1 MPATFTVLA
10 SGSTGNASLLQCDG
24 FGVLLD
30 FGIGPRLMAGR
41 LGLCGRSWKQVHAA
55 GLTHT
60 HGDHWSET
68 TLAQLGRRSIPLY
81 CHREHA
87 DWLSQESDS
96 FNALYAAGLVRSYE
110 EDDVVELSPSLRCRP
125 LPVAHDSGATFGFRF
140 EGSPNLFG
148 PGWALGYASDLG
160 CWGEPLADALRDVDL
175 LALEFNHD
183 EQM

>member
-30 FGIGPRLMAGR
+30 FGIGPRMLAGR

-55 GLTHT
+55 VLTHV

-68 TLAQLGRRSIPLY
+68 TLAQLVRRRIPLY
-81 CHREHA
+81 CHPEHA
-87 DWLSQESDS
+87 DWLSQESES
-96 FNALYAAGLVRSYE
+96 FVALHAAGLVRKYE
-110 EDDVVELSPSLRCRP
+110 GSDVVELSPSLRCRP

-140 EGSPNLFG
+140 EGAPNLFG
-148 PGWALGYASDLG
+148 PGWAL
-160 CWGEPLADALRDVDL
+160 
-175 LALEFNHD
+175 
-183 EQM
+183 